1 MKTGQIKPQPLKMGQ
16 IMPARPK
23 VGQIMQ
29 PVQPKPKLMY

>member
-1 MKTGQIKPQPLKMGQ
+1 MKTGQIKLQPLKMGQ